1 MHTKLNFQYLFSYL
15 GLIPFFIII
24 IDKYFFFQIKQEI
37 IIDFIIYYTV
47 LIFVFIGST
56 NWNFENNVKNYFVIY
71 GFLPSLF
78 GVIIIILNL
87 YDFDQLNLA
96 LILIFF
102 LLLQLIFD
110 YFFLYYS
117 RINKNPF
124 YFLRLPLTL
133 IIVTF
138 IGIIIF

>member
-78 GVIIIILNL
+78 GVIIIILN
-87 YDFDQLNLA
+87 
-96 LILIFF
+96 F
-102 LLLQLIFD
+102 L
-110 YFFLYYS
+110 
-117 RINKNPF
+117 
-124 YFLRLPLTL
+124 
-133 IIVTF
+133 
-138 IGIIIF
+138 